1 MNQTEWPEWLQ
12 ELQPDDVTSAR
23 LHGSIMRAA
32 EPLLAERRDEWWD
45 VASRGAGLLIP
56 VAAALALVFG
66 GVAIRGAPEA
76 DALGLAALEPT
87 PDVVELLRAE
97 STPAGFSEFDTND
110 DVVFA
115 ALGEAARRDVR
126 P

>member
-1 MNQTEWPEWLQ
+1 VNQTEWPEWL
-12 ELQPDDVTSAR
+12 EKLRPDDVTSAR
-23 LHGSIMRAA
+23 LHGSILGAA
-32 EPLLAERRDEWWD
+32 EPLLAARRDEWWE
-45 VASRGAGLLIP
+45 VASRWAGLLIP

-76 DALGLAALEPT
+76 ETLGLAVLEPT

-97 STPAGFSEFDTND
+97 STPAGFSEFATND